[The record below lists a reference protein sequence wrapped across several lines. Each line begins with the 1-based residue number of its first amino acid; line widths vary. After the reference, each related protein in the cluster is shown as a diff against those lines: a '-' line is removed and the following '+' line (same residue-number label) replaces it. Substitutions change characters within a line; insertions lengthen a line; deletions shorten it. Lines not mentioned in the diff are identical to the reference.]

1 MIDMASVFA
10 ERYKQ
15 NPQALQAAVLG
26 QSPDPRLDPYTA
38 LNALRLVK
46 ESNMMAMARQG
57 QQPTSSPSIVAENM
71 APNPMQQGL
80 GAMIPGAM
88 GQGAPAPQGMPAQ
101 GMPAQGQG
109 ALAPQ
114 GMAPQGQAPVMQR
127 SGGLAGM
134 PIPDYE
140 YAQGGIVAFKDEGLV
155 KGRDYTQEVLDSIA
169 DDKRREDYGTEQE
182 PGWNQDD
189 GKGSGSS
196 MGQNPFNPYLIE
208 AIESMK
214 NYDEKTMSEADQ
226 DAAYRKA
233 FAREKELSGP
243 DIYAPANQTL
253 AKRESAIAGDERY
266 GQGLA
271 LLSAAGNILKGRN
284 FAEGASNAAPAFA
297 QQMADIKRASIQEQ
311 RSIEQMKFAYA
322 DAQRKENIGM
332 HRAAQAS
339 VESARKFQ
347 QDANAAG
354 LNKLRGIA
362 QVAAQGATANKPYAR
377 GAGSGPKWQEQVL
390 QNNIDYLK
398 TTQKPKPG
406 ESDEAFNAR
415 VRKQASD
422 ITTNQLKTL
431 FSNSTGE
438 IGPVNAAT
446 RLAPVQVNID
456 TKVNEALQ
464 KFANSSAAGTAYR
477 AARRAGNVDEANSL
491 LKAEETRLR
500 KVFEASEAA
509 AGGGDSAKPRNTG
522 KIPAP
527 PNGFLPDTR

>member
-101 GMPAQGQG
+101 GMPAQGQS
-109 ALAPQ
+109 APAPQ

-140 YAQGGIVAFKDEGLV
+140 YAQGGIVAFGGGGKLASDVAAENEYQQETEDEG
-155 KGRDYTQEVLDSIA
+155 YSDSQGNPVDANGNPI
-169 DDKRREDYGTEQE
+169 
-182 PGWNQDD
+182 DD
-189 GKGSGSS
+189 GGGSGV
-196 MGQNPFNPYLIE
+196 GQNPFNPYLIE
-208 AIESMK
+208 AIKSMK
-214 NYDEKTMSEADQ
+214 NYGEKTMSEADQ

-297 QQMADIKRASIQEQ
+297 QQMADIKRASVQEQ
-311 RSIEQMKFAYA
+311 RAIEQMKFAYA

-339 VESARKFQ
+339 VESGRKFQ

-354 LNKLRGIA
+354 FNRLKGIA

-406 ESDEAFNAR
+406 ESTEAFDAR

>member
-80 GAMIPGAM
+80 GAMVPGAM
-88 GQGAPAPQGMPAQ
+88 GQGAPAPQGMPPQ

-109 ALAPQ
+109 QGAPAPQ

-127 SGGLAGM
+127 SGGLAGL

-140 YAQGGIVAFKDEGLV
+140 YARGGIVAFNDRGLV
-155 KGRDYTQEVLDSIA
+155 SDETEEEYQGETRDTGYSDSQGRSTDAEGNLI
-169 DDKRREDYGTEQE
+169 G
-182 PGWNQDD
+182 D
-189 GKGSGSS
+189 GGGSS
-196 MGQNPFNPYLIE
+196 TGQGDFNAYLMKSLKAMGNYNPKE
-208 AIESMK
+208 
-214 NYDEKTMSEADQ
+214 MSEADQ
-226 DAAYRKA
+226 DALFKKYL
-233 FAREKELSGP
+233 AREETMAGP
-243 DIYAPANQTL
+243 NIYGPANQALT
-253 AKRESAIAGDERY
+253 KREGAIAGDERY

-297 QQMADIKRASIQEQ
+297 QQMADVKRATMQEQ

-322 DAQRKENIGM
+322 DAQRKEKVGNI
-332 HRAAQAS
+332 RAATS
-339 VESARKFQ
+339 SMENARKFQ
-347 QDANAAG
+347 QDANRAHFEKLKGMADLAA
-354 LNKLRGIA
+354 K
-362 QVAAQGATANKPYAR
+362 GATANRPRA
-377 GAGSGPKWQEQVL
+377 AGSGPKYQEQIL

-406 ESDEAFNAR
+406 ESTEAFDAR

-422 ITTNQLKTL
+422 ITAAQLKTS
-431 FSNSTGE
+431 FSTSENA
-438 IGPVNAAT
+438 PNKQAAAT
-446 RLAPVQVNID
+446 LPSLVSID

-477 AARRAGNVDEANSL
+477 AAKRAGNVDEANRL
-491 LKAEETRLR
+491 LKVEETRLR
-500 KVFEASEAA
+500 GVFEASENA
-509 AGGGDSAKPRNTG
+509 AGGGKKPKVIT
-522 KIPAP
+522 
-527 PNGFLPDTR
+527 LD